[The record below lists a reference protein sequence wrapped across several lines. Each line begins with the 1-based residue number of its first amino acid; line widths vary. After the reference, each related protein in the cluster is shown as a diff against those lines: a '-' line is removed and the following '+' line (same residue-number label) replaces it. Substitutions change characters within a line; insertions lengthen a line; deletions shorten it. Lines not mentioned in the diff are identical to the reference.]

1 MRRIAQL
8 IALVALCSSATAQTT
23 VKGEYLAAKGKPTPK
38 FAYLFTSGNSK
49 GMQAK
54 IENGTF
60 GFELPAQPQSSYYYT
75 SIFIYFSSKAPFG
88 MPDRVKEKRHD
99 FVLEEGPISVTYNSA
114 KDYFIARG
122 GVLNEHKNRINAID
136 SVRFQEYKAKKAN
149 PDAINQKAVKAY
161 LNLVRECPTSP
172 IYQGYISFAT
182 MLLPK
187 DTASYRELSTLYQSM
202 PADFKESER
211 GKRLASDIERIKLV
225 YENTGKAVGASLA
238 DMQLTG
244 QDKAPTKLSAN
255 GSRLILLDFWATWCG
270 PCKKA
275 QPKLAELQS
284 KYGAKG
290 LSVVGVSMD
299 KNITDW
305 TSYLKGK
312 PHSYTQL
319 WTDWEK
325 AKKHPLL
332 TQIQHVPTLVLVDA
346 KTMRVVRWDVKVDD
360 VEKEIKELL

>member
-8 IALVALCSSATAQTT
+8 VALVALCSSATAQTT

-38 FAYLFTSGNSK
+38 FAYLFTSSNSK
-49 GMQAK
+49 GLQAK
-54 IENGTF
+54 IENGKF
-60 GFELPAQPQSSYYYT
+60 GFELPAQEKNKLTYA
-75 SIFIYFSSKAPFG
+75 FIYFSSKAPFG
-88 MPDRVKEKRHD
+88 MPERVKEKRHD
-99 FVLEEGPISVTYNSA
+99 FVVEEGTISATYNSA
-114 KDYFIARG
+114 KDYFVAKG
-122 GVLNEHKNRINAID
+122 GILNEQQDRINAID

-172 IYQGYISFAT
+172 IYQGNFSFAT

-211 GKRLASDIERIKLV
+211 GKRLVADIERIKLV
-225 YENTGKAVGASLA
+225 CENKGKVIGASLA
-238 DMQLTG
+238 DLQLTG
-244 QDKAPTKLSAN
+244 QDKAPTKLLAN
-255 GSRLILLDFWATWCG
+255 GSKLILLDFWATWCG

-290 LSVVGVSMD
+290 LSVIGVSLDD
-299 KNITDW
+299 KIADW
-305 TSYLKGK
+305 TSYLKSK

-325 AKKHPLL
+325 AKKHPVL

-346 KTMRVVRWDVKVDD
+346 QTMKVVRWDIKVDD
-360 VEKEIKELL
+360 VEKEVKELL